1 MGRSP
6 WRLRIVVSKPRV
18 WKTARRAGIVA
29 LWIGGGGG
37 LIGLA
42 FGFSFY
48 FAMMAELKS
57 TEVSVPDLTGLNL
70 EAATNEVEPLELV
83 LLVVDQRHDPTVPS
97 DRVLQ
102 QVPSPGSSVRRG
114 RKVKLILS
122 LGGKVLEV
130 PNFVGK
136 AARAVEI
143 ELRQQGFT
151 PGFEVEVPALAAV
164 GTVLSQVPPAATP
177 ALPDSRVHRLISAGP
192 ARTVWVTPNLIG
204 MPRLAAER
212 WIQRSGFR
220 VTVRRVRISGLPP
233 GTVVGQLP
241 LPGYPIRANEIME
254 ITLAE

>member
-1 MGRSP
+1 M
-6 WRLRIVVSKPRV
+6 
-18 WKTARRAGIVA
+18 
-29 LWIGGGGG
+29 
-37 LIGLA
+37 
-42 FGFSFY
+42 
-48 FAMMAELKS
+48 
-57 TEVSVPDLTGLNL
+57 
-70 EAATNEVEPLELV
+70 
-83 LLVVDQRHDPTVPS
+83 LL
-97 DRVLQ
+97 
-102 QVPSPGSSVRRG
+102 
-114 RKVKLILS
+114 LS

-130 PNFVGK
+130 PDFVGK

-177 ALPDSRVHRLISAGP
+177 ALPDSRVHRLISSGP

-204 MPRLAAER
+204 KPRLAAER